1 MPETRRGVASQKFGL
16 AIAILVLAAAEVAAA
31 APRRPPP
38 VARAPKSLRAGVA
51 RFGRRVAALL
61 AGAQARK
68 AYWGVLVADATTGQ
82 TLYALH
88 ADRYF
93 IPASNAKLFTA
104 ALALA
109 TLGPAYRFR
118 TTLETAGG
126 MDATGRLDGDLV
138 LVGRG
143 DPDLSNRVFPYLKK
157 EEFEGPPEK
166 ALAELAD
173 AAVARGIREI
183 RGDIVT
189 DASYFT
195 DEPYPPGWTLDDL
208 VARYGAAVG
217 AIAVNDNSLDVE
229 LDPGAAAG
237 LPASLTVEPWPDSYQ
252 FINGVTTG
260 ARDSEA
266 KLSVRRDPGSREV
279 ILEGVLPLDSRA
291 EEVHVGVDHPAQ
303 YAAELLKRLLVERG
317 VRVDGVARAR
327 HIPPPSGT
335 RRTVLAEHLSPPLFE
350 EIRFLLKTS
359 QNLHAEMLLRAAA
372 RVATGEGST
381 EAGLKLEQR
390 FLAGIGV
397 PPEQAQLK
405 DGSGLS
411 RYDLVTP
418 EAVVALL
425 RGAAKESWG
434 GVFRDALPVAGED
447 GTLADRMK
455 DTPARGRIAAKT
467 GSLDHVHALSGYAT
481 TLSGLPVV
489 FAIFG
494 NNEPAR
500 GPEAS
505 QALDAIAT
513 AMVEEIGVRRRKRRR

>member
-1 MPETRRGVASQKFGL
+1 MRRGVALRKWGL
-16 AIAILVLAAAEVAAA
+16 AIAIFVLAGAELAAA
-31 APRRPPP
+31 APRQPSPA
-38 VARAPKSLRAGVA
+38 ARAPKSLRASVA
-51 RFGRRVAALL
+51 RFRRRVAAVL
-61 AGAQARK
+61 AGAHARK
-68 AYWGVLVADATTGQ
+68 AYWGVLVVDAATGQ

-88 ADRYF
+88 ADRSF

-118 TTLETAGG
+118 TTLETAGAL
-126 MDATGRLDGDLV
+126 DATGQLEGNLV

-143 DPDLSNRVFPYLKK
+143 DPDLSNRVFPYVKK

-183 RGDIVT
+183 RGDIVA
-189 DASYFT
+189 DASYFS
-195 DEPYPPGWTLDDL
+195 DEPYPHGWTLDDL

-217 AIAVNDNSLDVE
+217 AIAVNDNSLDIK
-229 LDPGAAAG
+229 LDPGAAPG
-237 LPASLTVEPWPDSYQ
+237 RPASLTVEPWPDSYQ

-260 ARDSEA
+260 TRDSEA

-279 ILEGVLPLDSRA
+279 ILEGVLPLDSQP
-291 EEVHVGVDHPAQ
+291 EEAHVSVDHPAQ
-303 YAAELLKRLLVERG
+303 YAAELLKHLLVERG
-317 VRVDGVARAR
+317 VRVDGVARAE
-327 HIPPPSGT
+327 HLPPPAET

-350 EIRFLLKTS
+350 EMRFLLKTS

-381 EAGLKLEQR
+381 EAGLKLEQG
-390 FLAGIGV
+390 FLARIGV
-397 PPEQAQLK
+397 APEQVQLQ

-425 RGAAKESWG
+425 RNAAKESWG
-434 GVFRDALPVAGED
+434 GVFRDSLPVAGED

-455 DTPARGRIAAKT
+455 HTRARGRIAAKT

-494 NNEPAR
+494 NNEPAH
-500 GPEAS
+500 GPEATK
-505 QALDAIAT
+505 ALDAIAA
-513 AMVEEIGVRRRKRRR
+513 AMVEEIGVRRRKRGR